1 MKTKQIIVL
10 ISPLVLIGMMYPVFQ
25 LFAGEFGETI
35 GWYFG
40 LISYWIIWGGIFPL
54 MIIGKQGVIEIIRPQ
69 KLSLKIALLVL
80 FPAIMTTLYRFVPGM
95 GYEKPSIWVF
105 LLLLSTAF
113 GNGFFEELLWRGVYM
128 KMFPNKLIFRI
139 IWPSIWFALW
149 HYAPGSIHS
158 DGNVIAL
165 MVGAGIFGLY
175 LSFLAKQTDTAWWS
189 IVAHALSGIVMVV

>member
-1 MKTKQIIVL
+1 
-10 ISPLVLIGMMYPVFQ
+10 MMYPVFQ

-95 GYEKPSIWVF
+95 GYEKPSIWGISFVIVNGIWKW
-105 LLLLSTAF
+105 LL
-113 GNGFFEELLWRGVYM
+113 
-128 KMFPNKLIFRI
+128 
-139 IWPSIWFALW
+139 
-149 HYAPGSIHS
+149 
-158 DGNVIAL
+158 
-165 MVGAGIFGLY
+165 
-175 LSFLAKQTDTAWWS
+175 
-189 IVAHALSGIVMVV
+189 